1 MRTLCIYVQI
11 KHTHTY
17 EFTTTTSEFCKNIEK
32 GDLYSRRLILY
43 KRVYATKE
51 NNNIHFF
58 LKVGEGSNI
67 FSHTHMFE
75 IYAYIRQT
83 YADLI
88 YAIRFNK

>member
-1 MRTLCIYVQI
+1 MICTHKDNNNFNNETKHLLGLFDFFTYMYIYVYFIYVQI

-58 LKVGEGSNI
+58 FKGRG
-67 FSHTHMFE
+67 
-75 IYAYIRQT
+75 
-83 YADLI
+83 
-88 YAIRFNK
+88 RF